1 MFCRL
6 VQFFQ
11 GRHTLF
17 VVACFVTGTTL
28 SWFHRLDSNLVTLL
42 LGLQSMVLVHSTQEN
57 YFGSKNGAQSNN
69 QPGDSTVPAKSV

>member
-1 MFCRL
+1 MFGRI

-17 VVACFVTGTTL
+17 VVACFGVGTTL

-57 YFGSKNGAQSNN
+57 YFAAKTNGAQNSN
-69 QPGDSTVPAKSV
+69 QVGTGSVQAKS

>member
-1 MFCRL
+1 M
-6 VQFFQ
+6 
-11 GRHTLF
+11 F

-57 YFGSKNGAQSNN
+57 YFA
-69 QPGDSTVPAKSV
+69 AKSNGIPDTDKTRAGAV